1 MRRPIRVSEPSA
13 EMQIKIKQARQAIAD
28 QEPRMIKCPYCHHNS
43 IVVFGDTRGHVQTK
57 CKLCGKETV
66 FNVLE
71 MRRQRRLQAY
81 QSVLTERY
89 KEK

>member
-1 MRRPIRVSEPSA
+1 MGRPIRVSEPSA
-13 EMQIKIKQARQAIAD
+13 EMQIKIKRARQAIAD

-71 MRRQRRLQAY
+71 MRRRRRLQAY
-81 QSVLTERY
+81 QSALTEKY